1 MLDDLVTPTDQTDRR
16 ESMRRFLALPDVAE
30 VLNIS
35 MDQARSL
42 VRSGDLEAIQV
53 GGRGQWRVEE
63 AKLDEYIERQYEVQR
78 QARRAR
84 EGSPRPGS
92 RSSA

>member
-1 MLDDLVTPTDQTDRR
+1 
-16 ESMRRFLALPDVAE
+16 MRRFLTLPDVAE

-53 GGRGQWRVEE
+53 GGRGQWRIEE

-78 QARRAR
+78 QARRERGRTAH
-84 EGSPRPGS
+84 
-92 RSSA
+92 SSSQPSS

>member
-1 MLDDLVTPTDQTDRR
+1 
-16 ESMRRFLALPDVAE
+16 MRRFLTLPDVAE

-42 VRSGDLEAIQV
+42 VRGGDLEAIQV

-63 AKLDEYIERQYEVQR
+63 AKLDEYIERQYEAQR
-78 QARRAR
+78 QARLQR
-84 EGSPRPGS
+84 EQTSRPATRPTS
-92 RSSA
+92 

>member
-1 MLDDLVTPTDQTDRR
+1 
-16 ESMRRFLALPDVAE
+16 MRRFLTLPDVAE

-35 MDQARSL
+35 LDQARSL

-63 AKLDEYIERQYEVQR
+63 TKLDEYIDRQYALQR
-78 QARRAR
+78 EARQQRT
-84 EGSPRPGS
+84 GS
-92 RSSA
+92 SSPSSTRT

>member
-1 MLDDLVTPTDQTDRR
+1 
-16 ESMRRFLALPDVAE
+16 MRRFLTLPDVAE

-53 GGRGQWRVEE
+53 GGRGQWRIEE

-78 QARRAR
+78 QARRER
-84 EGSPRPGS
+84 GRTTH
-92 RSSA
+92 SSSQPSS

>member
-1 MLDDLVTPTDQTDRR
+1 
-16 ESMRRFLALPDVAE
+16 MRRFLTLPDVAE

-35 MDQARSL
+35 LDQARSL

-63 AKLDEYIERQYEVQR
+63 TKLDEYIDRQYALQR
-78 QARRAR
+78 EARQQRTDSS
-84 EGSPRPGS
+84 SP
-92 RSSA
+92 SSTRT